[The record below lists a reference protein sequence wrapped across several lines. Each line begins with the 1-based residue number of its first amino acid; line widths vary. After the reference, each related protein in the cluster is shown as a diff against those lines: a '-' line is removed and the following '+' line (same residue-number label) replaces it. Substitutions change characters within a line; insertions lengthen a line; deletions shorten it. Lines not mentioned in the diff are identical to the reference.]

1 MSTLQTFKRVEPQ
14 TLRQI
19 LTKKILVAIFE
30 RQLTPGQ
37 RLVVQAL
44 GRQFGVSATPVRESL
59 VELATTGLV
68 ELLPNRGA
76 VVRSF
81 GPKQLREIFHL
92 RKILEE
98 EATRCACTYIDK
110 EELQQLKDEFVE
122 LTQNRVANW
131 SEREIAADEQLHH
144 LIGSSCGNSRLAE
157 EIRRYDLLLQALRE
171 VVGNQLH
178 AQQRA
183 LSEHIQIIDAM
194 LAEDADKAASAMSQH
209 IERTASSIEAVIFEK
224 DDKSQVRT
232 GA

>member
-19 LTKKILVAIFE
+19 LTKKVLVAIFE

-44 GRQFGVSATPVRESL
+44 GRQFGVSATPVREAL

-98 EATRCACTYIDK
+98 EATRCACAYIDK
-110 EELQQLKDEFVE
+110 EKLRQLKDEFVE
-122 LTQNRVANW
+122 LTRTQGANW

-144 LIGSSCGNSRLAE
+144 LIGCSCGNNRLAE

-171 VVGNQLH
+171 VVGNQLD
-178 AQQRA
+178 AQQEA

-194 LAEDADKAASAMSQH
+194 LAGDADKAASAMTQH
-209 IERTASSIEAVIFEK
+209 VERAASSIEAVVFKK
-224 DDKSQVRT
+224 DNNSQVRT